1 MRLLRTLF
9 CLTTLTL
16 ASITPAPAQ
25 TTQPTTEAQ
34 AIITVLNKSAGDW
47 NRGNIDA
54 FAASYKNSPDIL
66 FMGRTIQH
74 GYAQMLSHY
83 KSAYA
88 TRASMGTLTFT
99 HLAVQPLDEH
109 IATVT
114 GNFHL
119 ERTATGG
126 GNADGYFLLVV
137 EHTHSGWKIVRDDST
152 ALPPPPSK

>member
-1 MRLLRTLF
+1 MRLLRTLA
-9 CLTTLTL
+9 CIAALALTSPTF
-16 ASITPAPAQ
+16 ASAQ
-25 TTQPTTEAQ
+25 TTSPTTEAQ

-47 NRGNIDA
+47 NRGDIDA

-74 GYAQMLSHY
+74 GYAQMLAHY

-119 ERTATGG
+119 ERISAGG

-137 EHTHSGWKIVRDDST
+137 EHTPSGWKIVRDDTT